1 MPNRHLL
8 TTRLRSY
15 AARIT
20 ERADA
25 DAHAAGLTVEVR
37 AGGVRRYR
45 DPRLDRL
52 AAHRASQAL
61 VINPPAAAPDAD
73 WPPAPARR
81 RGGAVVT
88 VTRHPHP
95 VCLDCAASLHVDEAT
110 GELVDQWGQAECG
123 ASCRAHAPDVPVLP
137 VGPAAPATSMPDRLR
152 RTDPL
157 QGPGRYQTRSPTS
170 SRSAQDRSQTAPL
183 RSATPGTILRSRL
196 DMGHP
201 AGPAPDAL
209 RAGGEEHAP
218 ARPGSGPAQP
228 GSTP

>member
-1 MPNRHLL
+1 MPSPRLL
-8 TTRLRSY
+8 TALGRSLRSY
-15 AARIT
+15 AARVT

-25 DAHAAGLTVEVR
+25 DARAAGLTIEVL

-45 DPRLDRL
+45 DPRLDQL
-52 AAHRASQAL
+52 AARRASQPP
-61 VINPPAAAPDAD
+61 VTPPAAAGTEWSQPHA
-73 WPPAPARR
+73 
-81 RGGAVVT
+81 GA
-88 VTRHPHP
+88 
-95 VCLDCAASLHVDEAT
+95 
-110 GELVDQWGQAECG
+110 LVDRWGEPVCG
-123 ASCRAHAPDVPVLP
+123 ASCRAHAPDLP
-137 VGPAAPATSMPDRLR
+137 SLNAGPAAPARSKTDRLR
-152 RTDPL
+152 RADEL

-183 RSATPGTILRSRL
+183 RRAAPGTILRSLL

-201 AGPAPDAL
+201 AGPVPGAL